1 MIKNFTQTS
10 DEPYDRH
17 RYKIVFSEGK
27 EIILDDYEHVQAIW
41 FQTASSFLSHV
52 EVLDQVKTP
61 VKGFKN
67 GKK

>member
-10 DEPYDRH
+10 DEPYNRH

-52 EVLDQVKTP
+52 EVLDEVKPP

-67 GKK
+67 GKE